1 MNFQHPTLTLHT
13 LTPVIPW
20 VPITPWLNSFLNL
33 ASLQLLMKSAMLHIL
48 QHGWQL
54 NQHASIAS
62 TCLGLGHP
70 FLKSRVAWCPYQWQN
85 AWCLLGSILKNLTL
99 RSTRHYL
106 WLQCL
111 HCWTRK
117 LRKYFGS
124 SQNWTSALSYWHW
137 IDMLTHQI
145 MMRMLVKTL
154 SWNALVLAHFLLQMS
169 GREIVDWAL
178 VTGIRDYLACWY
190 FRGWWGM
197 GGAKAYTTSFTRSYF
212 FTGYLEADVLQ
223 LEDAIAKFYTDSFFW
238 FFSCASATP
247 AHLP

>member
-1 MNFQHPTLTLHT
+1 MQGYELPTPYPYPSYPYPCHT
-13 LTPVIPW
+13 LGTNHPLTELFPEPGIFATANEICHATYFATWMAIEPACIYCLYMPW
-20 VPITPWLNSFLNL
+20 SWSPLSQIKSGMMSLSVTKMHDVFLAL
-33 ASLQLLMKSAMLHIL
+33 S
-48 QHGWQL
+48 
-54 NQHASIAS
+54 
-62 TCLGLGHP
+62 
-70 FLKSRVAWCPYQWQN
+70 
-85 AWCLLGSILKNLTL
+85 LKNLTL

-145 MMRMLVKTL
+145 MMRMLIKTL

-190 FRGWWGM
+190 FRGWWGN
-197 GGAKAYTTSFTRSYF
+197 GRGWSLHHF
-212 FTGYLEADVLQ
+212 FYQIILLLQ
-223 LEDAIAKFYTDSFFW
+223 VIWKQMCCSWRML
-238 FFSCASATP
+238 
-247 AHLP
+247 